1 MVFDGWGVYL
11 PTRGEVKTVFEVERR
26 GRYEV
31 QAKVAGQQAGPEPV
45 QFVLRAGSNQ
55 SDPLSAPSP

>member
-1 MVFDGWGVYL
+1 MVGGCL
-11 PTRGEVKTVFEVERR
+11 PPEEVKAVFEVERR

-55 SDPLSAPSP
+55 SEQLSALTFE